1 MRFQPVLQA
10 GHRVLNVH
18 VYEGRAKRTRFKRGT
33 RRRSDGATARR
44 RRWVSKQVVGA
55 RRIICPRIRMHRY
68 EVCARYMQDRPKN
81 TAMCAY
87 CKMCNSMPEIAST
100 ANVLEQRQQQQN
112 NKKNRAGRL
121 NTLTFLRPA
130 GSSRLSSTTGAWYKM
145 MPAALHA
152 SCGRGTL

>member
-1 MRFQPVLQA
+1 MHFQPALQA
-10 GHRVLNVH
+10 GHRVLNMH
-18 VYEGRAKRTRFKRGT
+18 VYEGRAKGHDTKEGHG
-33 RRRSDGATARR
+33 DGATARR

-87 CKMCNSMPEIAST
+87 CTMCNSMPEIAST

>member
-1 MRFQPVLQA
+1 MHFQPALQA

-18 VYEGRAKRTRFKRGT
+18 VYEGRAKGHDTKEGHG
-33 RRRSDGATARR
+33 DGATARR

-112 NKKNRAGRL
+112 NNKKQG
-121 NTLTFLRPA
+121 RPA
-130 GSSRLSSTTGAWYKM
+130 EHANILAPCRVESTIVYYGC
-145 MPAALHA
+145 LVQNDA
-152 SCGRGTL
+152 SGTTCQLR

>member
-1 MRFQPVLQA
+1 MHFQPALQA

-18 VYEGRAKRTRFKRGT
+18 VYEGRAKGHDTKEGHG
-33 RRRSDGATARR
+33 DGATARR

-87 CKMCNSMPEIAST
+87 CKMCNSMPPLPPRTFWS
-100 ANVLEQRQQQQN
+100 NDSN
-112 NKKNRAGRL
+112 NRTTTKNRAGRL
-121 NTLTFLRPA
+121 NTPTFLRPA